1 MGKKSGWEQSAGMVA
16 SLSGLLEKMP
26 EAEKVFLNARNLS

>member
-1 MGKKSGWEQSAGMVA
+1 MGTISWNGSKSIRALG
-16 SLSGLLEKMP
+16 EKMP